1 MAIDIIDTCFVVQ
14 HYSDLKQEALASVRN
29 CSKLKYVDM
38 EDNLLRGPIFLS
50 CEVLEV
56 CAPSLSGRHL

>member
-1 MAIDIIDTCFVVQ
+1 MAIDILYTCFVVQ
-14 HYSDLKQEALASVRN
+14 HYSDLKQEVLASVRK

-38 EDNLLRGPIFLS
+38 EDNLLRDPIFLS

-56 CAPSLSGRHL
+56 CP